1 MGVTIMT
8 ARFFGSAGLAFCVL
22 AFSLHGVLADGL
34 HVVKS
39 SPAQGAVVDASNS
52 NQFEIRF
59 DGPLDPRHSSLSIT
73 RDGQAVETLHPSLD
87 ASPGILFA
95 RGPRLAPGDYK
106 LHWSVK
112 SLDGTDV
119 AEGDIAFSVK
129 S

>member
-1 MGVTIMT
+1 MRTLY
-8 ARFFGSAGLAFCVL
+8 SLGLAAIVALLSQHMAL
-22 AFSLHGVLADGL
+22 AEALK
-34 HVVKS
+34 VVKS
-39 SPAQGAVVDASNS
+39 NPAAGAVVEVDNS

-59 DGPLDPRHSSLSIT
+59 DGPLDPRHSTLSIT
-73 RDGQAVETLHPSLD
+73 RDGQVVETLHPSLD

-112 SLDGTDV
+112 SLNGTEV

>member
-1 MGVTIMT
+1 MVM
-8 ARFFGSAGLAFCVL
+8 RMWSLLGLAAISLLLSQPL
-22 AFSLHGVLADGL
+22 ALAEGL
-34 HVVKS
+34 QVVKS
-39 SPAQGAVVDASNS
+39 NPAAGAVVDAVNS

-59 DGPLDPRHSSLSIT
+59 DGPLDPRHSSLTII
-73 RDGQAVETLHPSLD
+73 RDGQVIEKLHPSLD
-87 ASPGILFA
+87 ASPGVLFA

-112 SLDGTDV
+112 SLNGTEV

>member
-1 MGVTIMT
+1 MIM
-8 ARFFGSAGLAFCVL
+8 RMWSALGLAAIVVL
-22 AFSLHGVLADGL
+22 LTQHIGLAEAL
-34 HVVKS
+34 KVVKS
-39 SPAQGAVVDASNS
+39 SPAAGAVVEVENS

-59 DGPLDPRHSSLSIT
+59 DGPLDPRHSTLSIT
-73 RDGQAVETLHPSLD
+73 RDGQVVETLHPSLD

-112 SLDGTDV
+112 SLNGTEA
-119 AEGDIAFSVK
+119 AEGDITFSVK